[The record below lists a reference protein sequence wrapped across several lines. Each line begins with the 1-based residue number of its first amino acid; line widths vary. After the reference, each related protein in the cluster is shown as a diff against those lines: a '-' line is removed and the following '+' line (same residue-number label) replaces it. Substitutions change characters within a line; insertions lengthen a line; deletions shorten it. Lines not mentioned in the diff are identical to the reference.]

1 METNHDEG
9 DSGECSLGP
18 KEQSPTDAVDDIPA
32 VEEEPLP
39 HLDTGLDVSD
49 DKSHQPQTR
58 VIRGSSVPESEDP
71 GSFRASSVPESEDPG
86 SFRGSSVPES
96 EDPGSFRASSVA
108 ESKDLSSDQKLT
120 ESTSSAH
127 ACKQVFLPLPCLPY
141 EDNPVYCFILS
152 AWDNIIGPQTIQ
164 VWQRTLNPNESFS
177 KNTHFTTTAST
188 TPTAG
193 VGGIRA
199 AALGTVT
206 DDTQRSPGSSN
217 IENTRPTVMG
227 ASQSGLRD
235 NDDKTTPASKSS
247 CAPPSEGGDKRPTDE
262 RKK

>member
-1 METNHDEG
+1 METNRDEG

-39 HLDTGLDVSD
+39 RLDTSLDVSD

-58 VIRGSSVPESEDP
+58 VIRSDSVPESE
-71 GSFRASSVPESEDPG
+71 GPG
-86 SFRGSSVPES
+86 SFRGDSVPES

-141 EDNPVYCFILS
+141 EDNPVYCFVLS

-199 AALGTVT
+199 AALDTVT
-206 DDTQRSPGSSN
+206 DDTQRSPVSSN
-217 IENTRPTVMG
+217 IEDTRPTVMG
-227 ASQSGLRD
+227 ASKSGLRD